1 MYTDFLSSCIICA
14 TKLAFISESIVHAFL
29 VLCHRG
35 LSASLDEGALA
46 LVYEAEQ
53 GHHVPVRDHEVDH
66 GMGVGVGGKDAPEE
80 LTCCPKVTL

>member
-1 MYTDFLSSCIICA
+1 M
-14 TKLAFISESIVHAFL
+14 HAFL

-66 GMGVGVGGKDAPEE
+66 GMTVGVGGGGLNRIGRRDALSLLIPGG
-80 LTCCPKVTL
+80 L